1 GTKLMFKQLMVASG
15 TLILAACGPL
25 QTDSEVH
32 QDGLVYCSEGN
43 PESFNPQLGTSGTT
57 VDATSAQIYDRLLDY
72 DAKQQQFVPALARGW
87 QALDNGT
94 RYRFNL
100 RTDVSFHST
109 DWFVPARKFNAD
121 DVVFSFNR
129 WLNPN
134 HSFHQVNGGR
144 YPFFRSSGLI
154 RLIDSIQRIDEHTVD
169 IIL

>member
-57 VDATSAQIYDRLLDY
+57 VDATSAQLYDRLLDY

-87 QALDNGT
+87 QAFDNGR
-94 RYRFNL
+94 RYRFDL
-100 RTDVSFHST
+100 RKNVQIHNTE
-109 DWFVPARKFNAD
+109 WY
-121 DVVFSFNR
+121 
-129 WLNPN
+129 NPN
-134 HSFHQVNGGR
+134 RPSVAYDVLVCLQYR
-144 YPFFRSSGLI
+144 MY
-154 RLIDSIQRIDEHTVD
+154 
-169 IIL
+169 ILLALQYS